1 MEVLD
6 FINEQSE
13 KFLLGAENL
22 LTNNST
28 EEEVEMEKSL
38 NSLPNNNDYTSNNL
52 IEIVSSQVQKL
63 GSQVKASM
71 SRSVDVL
78 KKGLIKKIFLSL

>member
-28 EEEVEMEKSL
+28 EEEVENSL

>member
-1 MEVLD
+1 M
-6 FINEQSE
+6 
-13 KFLLGAENL
+13 
-22 LTNNST
+22 TNNST

-71 SRSVDVL
+71 SRSIDVL

>member
-1 MEVLD
+1 
-6 FINEQSE
+6 
-13 KFLLGAENL
+13 
-22 LTNNST
+22 
-28 EEEVEMEKSL
+28 MEKSL

-71 SRSVDVL
+71 SRSIDVL